1 MMADA
6 RMPRRP
12 RVSPVARR
20 WLPLS
25 LALLVALIGYF
36 GAWLPHRAAG
46 LVITGLDLAEY
57 VKFIPQV
64 ASGQI
69 ALRREIFYLPLLA
82 ASLSAGWL
90 ATRRELPR
98 GIRAGFWLAAI
109 PLALAMLPPAWSP
122 GRLRLPEFRLQLAA
136 IVLCLA
142 NLLLLPLLR
151 HLPNRLV
158 LALIALLSVASLAA
172 AWGYLQVRPAI
183 VELYRA
189 DLALGWGFWAHL
201 AGQFAT
207 ALLAVVELLRPG
219 GSPTARLRG
228 RRHGP

>member
-1 MMADA
+1 MKAD
-6 RMPRRP
+6 
-12 RVSPVARR
+12 ARR

-25 LALLVALIGYF
+25 LALLIALIGYF
-36 GAWLPHRAAG
+36 GAWWPHRAAG

-82 ASLSAGWL
+82 ASLTAGWL

-98 GIRAGFWLAAI
+98 GIRAGLALAAI

-122 GRLRLPEFRLQLAA
+122 GRLRLPEFRLQSAA

-158 LALIALLSVASLAA
+158 LALIALFGVASLAA
-172 AWGYLQVRPAI
+172 AWGYLQVCPAI
-183 VELYRA
+183 AELYRA
-189 DLALGWGFWAHL
+189 DLALGWGFWANL
-201 AGQFAT
+201 VGQLAT
-207 ALLAVVELLRPG
+207 ALLAVVELLRPFD
-219 GSPTARLRG
+219 ARRAQQRWRAG
-228 RRHGP
+228 RRK